1 MNKEIN
7 KLLHISDG
15 SYSVFKSENTKIGP
29 FFSSDI
35 AMTNEQER
43 NKSNLG
49 LIITRARSPY
59 CHEESRVF
67 VQPMTQVLFSK
78 LRKSSSV
85 QR

>member
-29 FFSSDI
+29 FFSPDI

-43 NKSNLG
+43 NKSNLC
-49 LIITRARSPY
+49 LIITRAQSP
-59 CHEESRVF
+59 HRHKESRVF

-78 LRKSSSV
+78 GK
-85 QR
+85 

>member
-15 SYSVFKSENTKIGP
+15 SYSLFKSENTKIGP
-29 FFSSDI
+29 FFPPDI

-43 NKSNLG
+43 NKSNLW
-49 LIITRARSPY
+49 LIITRAQSP
-59 CHEESRVF
+59 HRQEESRVF